1 MPEIPPRNLKDAMS
15 FWCNQPHYLMAI
27 MAPGAKRHGL
37 DGTQDEISEEAAKDA
52 KQRLEE
58 LQARQK
64 EIGRKIR
71 QAEKERR
78 AAIKKAEEKAEA
90 ETKAKPPEPTPPP
103 TEPKTTLDPT
113 TKPAGPLVTIKK
125 RRTVPLPRTPS
136 Q

>member
-1 MPEIPPRNLKDAMS
+1 MS
-15 FWCNQPHYLMAI
+15 FWCNQPHYLIAI

-58 LQARQK
+58 LKARQK

-71 QAEKERR
+71 QAEKERQ
-78 AAIKKAEEKAEA
+78 AAIKKAAEKAAAA
-90 ETKAKPPEPTPPP
+90 EIKAKPPEPTPPP

-113 TKPAGPLVTIKK
+113 TKQAGPLVTIKK
-125 RRTVPLPRTPS
+125 RRAMPLPRTPA